1 MSATGIWRWGDPI
14 EPLRLAV
21 REGRMIAIPTE
32 SSYGLAVD
40 PRSEEGVSRIRCL
53 KGREVGKALPV
64 VAADVGQIEA
74 LGASLGDPRLRALSE
89 RWPAPLSLLL
99 PLARDLPAS
108 AGTGRLAV
116 RVPAHEQLGRLL
128 ADLGSAMTATSMNR
142 SGEEPLLDPREVA
155 RMLASEPGSWLVD
168 GGMLPG
174 GKPSTLVGVRK
185 GQLEVLR
192 SGAFPVDTL
201 ADVEGEAGEAG
212 FSAGSVE
219 IFADE
224 SR

>member
-1 MSATGIWRWGDPI
+1 MSSPGIWKWGDPV
-14 EPLRLAV
+14 EPLRRAV
-21 REGRMIAIPTE
+21 REGRILAIPTE

-40 PRSEEGVSRIRCL
+40 PRSEEGVARICLL
-53 KGREVGKALPV
+53 KGREAGKALPV
-64 VAADVGQIEA
+64 VAADIAQIEA
-74 LGASLGDPRLRALSE
+74 LGASLEDPVLSALSM

-108 AGTGRLAV
+108 ADTGRLAV
-116 RVPAHEQLGRLL
+116 RIPAHDRLRGL
-128 ADLGSAMTATSMNR
+128 LESLGSALTATSLNL
-142 SGEEPLLDPREVA
+142 SGEEPLLDPREVV
-155 RMLASEPGSWLVD
+155 RLLASEPGSWLIDD
-168 GGMLPG
+168 GKLAG
-174 GKPSTLVGVRK
+174 GKPSTLVGVRG

-201 ADVEGEAGEAG
+201 TGADGEAGSSG
-212 FSAGSVE
+212 FSAASVE